1 MKCGNCHKNM
11 IPNKHH
17 APAASSP
24 RAAAQPI
31 IGGIAP
37 ETAPTSVHSALFR
50 FSGV

>member
-1 MKCGNCHKNM
+1 M
-11 IPNKHH
+11 
-17 APAASSP
+17 SP

-37 ETAPTSVHSALFR
+37 GIAPTAVLAVLVR